1 MIRVIMGGI
10 GTGKTRMLID
20 LANNSAKNN
29 DGNIIY
35 IDNNRDHMYELSHKV
50 RFIETSEFEIN
61 SLCCFNGFIC
71 GIISKDF
78 DISQIYIDGI
88 FQIAND
94 SIDSLEEFLN
104 NITALSKKFGIEFVV
119 TLTGEP
125 KAAPEFLKKYFA

>member
-125 KAAPEFLKKYFA
+125 KAAPEFLKKYIA

>member
-1 MIRVIMGGI
+1 MGGI

-125 KAAPEFLKKYFA
+125 KAAPEFLKKYIA